1 MRLKGRFAVGRLKKD
16 GSEDQRFKGA
26 SRRGALGSGWK
37 LSPEASARISKG
49 CAGIIILAILVLFF
63 AILVLF
69 FGYKLKE
76 IHEELGTT
84 GFIVALVG
92 SVLFLIFWFRWR
104 KSVRAKAKRS
114 QGQEVTSVNKSE
126 GEA

>member
-1 MRLKGRFAVGRLKKD
+1 MGRLKKD

-37 LSPEASARISKG
+37 LSPEASACTSKG
-49 CAGIIILAILVLFF
+49 CAGIIIL